1 MTKEEKEEEGVGEE
15 RETREGWGAGEE
27 ERRRWE
33 KIIFHNV
40 KSSTNKNQI

>member
-15 RETREGWGAGEE
+15 RETREGWGTGEE
-27 ERRRWE
+27 GRRRGG